1 MANLRII
8 DYELEGVTEWMT
20 IEGDNAFKDIGDGW
34 PKYKEVISEFV
45 PNKRV
50 AIQAGGYCGIFPR
63 CLSMM
68 FDTVYTFEPDPLN
81 FRCLVYN
88 NTDTNVIMMQ
98 AALGNMHQMISMN
111 YQHPNNAGMKNVVRQ
126 DNSIIPMLCVDDLN
140 LKRCDLIMLD
150 TEGFEYQALLGAENT
165 IDKYR
170 PLISVEDTNEAI
182 DNLLAPYGYSKITTV
197 YRDTIY
203 GI

>member
-1 MANLRII
+1 
-8 DYELEGVTEWMT
+8 
-20 IEGDNAFKDIGDGW
+20 
-34 PKYKEVISEFV
+34 
-45 PNKRV
+45 
-50 AIQAGGYCGIFPR
+50 
-63 CLSMM
+63 
-68 FDTVYTFEPDPLN
+68 
-81 FRCLVYN
+81 
-88 NTDTNVIMMQ
+88 
-98 AALGNMHQMISMN
+98 MHQMISMN

-140 LKRCDLIMLD
+140 LKHCDLIMLD

>member
-1 MANLRII
+1 
-8 DYELEGVTEWMT
+8 
-20 IEGDNAFKDIGDGW
+20 
-34 PKYKEVISEFV
+34 
-45 PNKRV
+45 
-50 AIQAGGYCGIFPR
+50 
-63 CLSMM
+63 MM

-182 DNLLAPYGYSKITTV
+182 DNLLKPYGYSKITTV